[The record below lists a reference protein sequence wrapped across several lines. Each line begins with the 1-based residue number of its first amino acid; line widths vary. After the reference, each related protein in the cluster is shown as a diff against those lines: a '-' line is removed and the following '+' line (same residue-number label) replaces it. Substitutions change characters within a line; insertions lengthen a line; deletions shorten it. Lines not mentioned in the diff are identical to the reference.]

1 MTRDE
6 IYQLRYYFLSSQ
18 PIKLKDL
25 TMNTLKTHRDLD
37 VWKLSMD
44 LVIDL
49 YTITATFPVSEKFGL
64 VSQIRRAG
72 VSICSNIA
80 EGAARSHSKEFVQFL
95 YISLGSVAEIETQLE
110 ISRRLG
116 YLKSKDK
123 QQEILDRIRRMLV
136 GLIKHVTR
144 NA

>member
-80 EGAARSHSKEFVQFL
+80 EGAARSHFKEFVQFL
-95 YISLGSVAEIETQLE
+95 YISLGSVAEVETQRDIAL
-110 ISRRLG
+110 RLG
-116 YLKSKDK
+116 YLQSTDSR
-123 QQEILDRIRRMLV
+123 QEMLDRIRRMLV

>member
-1 MTRDE
+1 
-6 IYQLRYYFLSSQ
+6 
-18 PIKLKDL
+18 
-25 TMNTLKTHRDLD
+25 MNTLKTHRDLD

-64 VSQIRRAG
+64 VTQIRRAG

-95 YISLGSVAEIETQLE
+95 YISLGSVAEVETQLD
-110 ISRRLG
+110 IALRLN
-116 YLKSKDK
+116 YLQSIELEK
-123 QQEILDRIRRMLV
+123 EMLDRIRRMLV

>member
-1 MTRDE
+1 
-6 IYQLRYYFLSSQ
+6 
-18 PIKLKDL
+18 
-25 TMNTLKTHRDLD
+25 MNTLKTHCDLD

-49 YTITATFPVSEKFGL
+49 YRITESFPNSEKFGL
-64 VSQIRRAG
+64 VMQIRRAA

-80 EGAARSHSKEFVQFL
+80 EGAARAHNREFAQFL

-144 NA
+144 DARIVTGDA

>member
-1 MTRDE
+1 
-6 IYQLRYYFLSSQ
+6 
-18 PIKLKDL
+18 
-25 TMNTLKTHRDLD
+25 
-37 VWKLSMD
+37 MD

-49 YTITATFPVSEKFGL
+49 YTITATFSVSEKFGL

-80 EGAARSHSKEFVQFL
+80 EGAARSHFKEFAQFL
-95 YISLGSVAEIETQLE
+95 YISLVSVAEIETQLE

-144 NA
+144 DA